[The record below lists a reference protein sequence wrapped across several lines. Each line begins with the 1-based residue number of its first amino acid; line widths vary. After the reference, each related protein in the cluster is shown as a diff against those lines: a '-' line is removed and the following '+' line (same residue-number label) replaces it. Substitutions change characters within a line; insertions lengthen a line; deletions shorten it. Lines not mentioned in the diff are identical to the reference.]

1 MKLLAAACT
10 IFALTALTACQSST
24 EPAEAAW
31 TTLFDGTSLD
41 GWTPVGNAMWNLAD
55 GAVTGSATEGNGYLV
70 SRDSYGDFELQV
82 EFWVDEPA
90 NSGVFIRC
98 QDTSAITADNAYEV
112 NVYDTRP
119 DPTYRTG
126 SIVNVAPPAVSVN
139 AGGQWNTF
147 EIMAQGPHLVVTLN
161 GMKTVDTM
169 DSKHA
174 MGPIALQYG
183 AGVVKFRSV
192 KIRTL

>member
-1 MKLLAAACT
+1 MKLLAAAST
-10 IFALTALTACQSST
+10 IFAMTALTACQSST
-24 EPAEAAW
+24 ETAEAAW

-41 GWTPVGNAMWNLAD
+41 GWTPVGNAMWDLAD
-55 GAVTGSATEGNGYLV
+55 GAVSGSATEGNGYLV

-90 NSGVFIRC
+90 NSGVFLRC

-112 NVYDTRP
+112 NIYDTRP
-119 DPTYRTG
+119 DPAYRTG
-126 SIVNVAPPAVSVN
+126 SIVNVAEPAVSIN

-147 EIMAQGPHLVVTLN
+147 DILAQGPHLVVKLN
-161 GMKTVDTM
+161 GTQTVDTM